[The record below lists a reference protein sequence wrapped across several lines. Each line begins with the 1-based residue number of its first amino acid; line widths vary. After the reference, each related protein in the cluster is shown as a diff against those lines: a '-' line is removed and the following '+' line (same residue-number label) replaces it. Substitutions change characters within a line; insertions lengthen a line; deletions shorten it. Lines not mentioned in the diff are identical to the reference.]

1 MNSWVTAYVDE
12 TGTNNLDSSK
22 PGVSHLFIC
31 VAVIVEEDT
40 QGLATSGVQQ
50 TSMEL
55 CGGAEISSKRVG
67 GDHERRIRFLERL
80 CALPFGYFAL
90 VINKEKIPKDSGLQY
105 KRTFYKFINRML
117 YERLLKNGRN
127 LHVVADEIGGKDFM
141 DSFVPYFEQKGM
153 PGLFEK
159 FDHKFAN
166 SAGTPLI
173 QLADFIAGT
182 LSYCF
187 DQGKICAESKK
198 FRELLRNKETAIQCW
213 PWEATHVS
221 ISIHPP
227 RSIDKVIRERMIH
240 RVSEFL
246 DAHERSTDLER
257 RMQAQVLSN
266 LFFAR
271 QFEDRERQ
279 ALVSDELMRRLVQ
292 EGFPELSKQFF
303 HARLIGRIRDDG
315 IILAGSNDGYRLAL
329 SVEDIEEYLS
339 HDKNIIEPMLAR
351 MLKARGSVLF
361 DTGQNYD
368 VLNKPEYHSL
378 KMLANTFNDASMIEN
393 VAPIELKSDMCNI
406 SELRQV

>member
-12 TGTNNLDSSK
+12 TGTNDLDSSK

-31 VAVIVEEDT
+31 VAVIVDD
-40 QGLATSGVQQ
+40 ASKAIAANGVQQ
-50 TSMEL
+50 TSKGL
-55 CGGAEISSKRVG
+55 CGGAEISSRRVG

-90 VINKEKIPKDSGLQY
+90 VINKDKIPKESGLQY
-105 KRTFYKFINRML
+105 KRSFYKFINRML
-117 YERLLKNGRN
+117 YERLLMNGRN

-141 DSFVPYFEQKGM
+141 ESFVPYLQQRGM
-153 PGLFEK
+153 PGLFEQ
-159 FDHKFAN
+159 FEHEFAG
-166 SAGTPLI
+166 SANTPLI

-187 DQGKICAESKK
+187 DAEKKCSESNK

-213 PWEATHVS
+213 PWEITPVS
-221 ISIHPP
+221 PTAEPP
-227 RSIDKVIRERMIH
+227 ASVDRVIRARMIR
-240 RVSEFL
+240 RVSSFL
-246 DAHERSTDLER
+246 DEHENSTDVER
-257 RMQAQVLSN
+257 RMQAFVLSN

-279 ALVSDELMRRLVQ
+279 ALVSDELMRRLAQ
-292 EGFPELSKQFF
+292 EGFVDLSKQFF
-303 HARLIGRIRDDG
+303 QARVIGKIRDAG

-361 DTGQNYD
+361 DTGRTYD
-368 VLNKPEYHSL
+368 VLSKPEYYSL
-378 KMLANTFNDASMIEN
+378 KMLANTFNDAWLTVNMSQTE
-393 VAPIELKSDMCNI
+393 
-406 SELRQV
+406 SEE

>member
-12 TGTNNLDSSK
+12 TGTNDLDSSK

-31 VAVIVEEDT
+31 VAVIVENDV
-40 QGLATSGVQQ
+40 QAMAASGIQQ
-50 TSMEL
+50 ISTDL

-67 GDHERRIRFLERL
+67 GDHERRVRFLERL

-90 VINKEKIPKDSGLQY
+90 VINKDKIPKDSGLQF
-105 KRTFYKFINRML
+105 KRSFYKFINRML

-141 DSFVPYFEQKGM
+141 DSFVPYFQQKGM
-153 PGLFEK
+153 PGLFEQ
-159 FDHKFAN
+159 FDHKFAD
-166 SAGTPLI
+166 SEKTPLI

-187 DQGKICAESKK
+187 DAEKKCPESNK
-198 FRELLRNKETAIQCW
+198 FREFLRNREIAIQCW
-213 PWEATHVS
+213 PWEVLSGAPAVES
-221 ISIHPP
+221 SP
-227 RSIDKVIRERMIH
+227 SIDKVIRERMIQ
-240 RVSEFL
+240 RVSNFL
-246 DAHERSTDLER
+246 DEHENSTDAER
-257 RMQAQVLSN
+257 RMQAFILSN

-279 ALVSDELMRRLVQ
+279 ALVSDELMRRLAQ
-292 EGFPELSKQFF
+292 EGFVDLSKQFF
-303 HARLIGRIRDDG
+303 QARVIGKIRDEG

-329 SVEDIEEYLS
+329 SVEDVEEYLG

-368 VLNKPEYHSL
+368 VLSKPEYHSL
-378 KMLANTFNDASMIEN
+378 KMLANTFSDASLS
-393 VAPIELKSDMCNI
+393 VSTTQSS
-406 SELRQV
+406 SED